1 METQINAAFGI
12 CQEAGVRFVCK
23 SPKILKDTSHAA
35 FLSVIPRL
43 VRMGIHEY
51 MAENYG
57 TVYALMHTD
66 PKVCL
71 FGAAGLNIFN
81 HLSAQA
87 LSSVGLLT
95 LSPELSRDEIRV
107 LIASARSRGL
117 VTQFALIVQGNSEAM
132 ISEDCILQPWL
143 QCIRKEYPGT
153 SAFSGVMD
161 ASGHLFPVRI
171 DGECRSHIYNAAEIC
186 LIDHLPSLI
195 EIGVSEVVIDARDRT
210 GAYAA
215 EMTQVYRQAVS
226 LAKEGIRHDD
236 PRIDALKDAVRRRS
250 LGGITSG
257 HFIRGLKEP
266 LVLQS

>member
-1 METQINAAFGI
+1 MEMQISAVFGI

-23 SPKILKDTSHAA
+23 SPKILKDSSLDA
-35 FLSVIPRL
+35 FLSVVPRL

-57 TVYALMHTD
+57 MVYALMHTD

-81 HLSAQA
+81 HLSAKA

-107 LIASARSRGL
+107 LIEAARSRGL
-117 VTQFALIVQGNSEAM
+117 ATRFALIVQGNSEAM

-143 QCIRKEYPGT
+143 RCRGKEYPGT
-153 SAFSGVMD
+153 SVFSGIMD
-161 ASGHLFPVRI
+161 ATGHIFPVRI

-186 LIDHLPSLI
+186 LIDHLPSLM
-195 EIGVSEVVIDARDRT
+195 EIGVSDVVIDARGRT
-210 GAYAA
+210 RTYAM
-215 EMTQVYRQAVS
+215 EMTRMYRQAIT
-226 LAKEGIRHDD
+226 LAKDGVRHDD

-266 LVLQS
+266 RVLPS